1 MCSTLV
7 LTHSLAHSLTNSL
20 TRLWSHLSS
29 WSTLLHAVC
38 RPCFSRAHVARS
50 LTHSLTN
57 SPTHTHAHT
66 RPEQVPGGLLATRFG
81 GKIVLTLSMLGTVIF
96 TAIAPLVASNNVIWM
111 VLARCA
117 CGVCQASLYPAWAVM
132 CSGHLPEGRRNLAAG
147 AFSAGASAGVVV
159 GWLLLPLVQK
169 RLGWQYCFYVPAV
182 IGTAWLLVWIAVAP
196 AGRGTLTSSADA
208 AARVTKAAADSAS
221 SDEERTALLSPVAA
235 SSTARKQRKSENAA
249 WWCEMFTAPAMWGV
263 YTASLAA
270 GWVFYTLLSFLPQYF
285 KQKCVAPHIRLLPL
299 SPSSRGVYQGCHC
312 TPSHATCS
320 LHAHAHPLGC

>member
-1 MCSTLV
+1 
-7 LTHSLAHSLTNSL
+7 
-20 TRLWSHLSS
+20 
-29 WSTLLHAVC
+29 
-38 RPCFSRAHVARS
+38 
-50 LTHSLTN
+50 
-57 SPTHTHAHT
+57 
-66 RPEQVPGGLLATRFG
+66 
-81 GKIVLTLSMLGTVIF
+81 VLTLSMLGTVIF

-285 KQKCVAPHIRLLPL
+285 KQKCVTPHIRLLPPL
-299 SPSSRGVYQGCHC
+299 SLPSWCVSLPPLYVIARHMFLTTTRAPTRMLMACLLGFFHC
-312 TPSHATCS
+312 TPYAHTCTP
-320 LHAHAHPLGC
+320 HIAHSFLFECAQLTIAFGSNAAGLCVVFVNDRHPQVQCGQLIIGPPPPLPWCVCVHECISAL